1 MILCNHSVFCCGS
14 VFTAADC
21 VVEPVILGL
30 PTHVLPIIF
39 PKAHIPVSCE
49 NPPFSPSRSHK
60 LWISDSL
67 LHCHSLQFW
76 CPFKDFRT
84 AETIPRKILLPARR
98 IVYRMCVVTRGF
110 LYKHPSP
117 IEKTLPLPVSSQY
130 VPNSLITYTPS
141 PPPHANPFPHPPISR
156 PSLSSYPPIPPPR
169 TPSSRNHKSPNK
181 TRPFTHRHSTPQQT
195 YRLQISTSLHD
206 GYSHAYTSTWHANH
220 KATARYITAS

>member
-1 MILCNHSVFCCGS
+1 MQPFSLCCGS

-98 IVYRMCVVTRGF
+98 IVYRMCVRNASIPLQIPEPHRKDPSSTRF
-110 LYKHPSP
+110 ISVCTQLLDHLHPLTSP
-117 IEKTLPLPVSSQY
+117 SRQPFS
-130 VPNSLITYTPS
+130 PS
-141 PPPHANPFPHPPISR
+141 AHLPPITFL
-156 PSLSSYPPIPPPR
+156 LSSYP
-169 TPSSRNHKSPNK
+169 SSPHP
-181 TRPFTHRHSTPQQT
+181 
-195 YRLQISTSLHD
+195 LISQP
-206 GYSHAYTSTWHANH
+206 
-220 KATARYITAS
+220 

>member
-1 MILCNHSVFCCGS
+1 VILCNYSVFCCGS

-30 PTHVLPIIF
+30 PMHVLPIIF
-39 PKAHIPVSCE
+39 PKAHIPVRCE
-49 NPPFSPSRSHK
+49 NPSVFA
-60 LWISDSL
+60 ISEPQTDE
-67 LHCHSLQFW
+67 
-76 CPFKDFRT
+76 FRT
-84 AETIPRKILLPARR
+84 LSPALSQPTILVPVQGFSNSRDDPLVKSYYPLDESYIGCAF
-98 IVYRMCVVTRGF
+98 VTRVF

-130 VPNSLITYTPS
+130 VPNSLTTYTPS

-169 TPSSRNHKSPNK
+169 TPSSRNHNP
-181 TRPFTHRHSTPQQT
+181 PQQNPPIHAPTLQPPQT

-206 GYSHAYTSTWHANH
+206 GYSHAYTSTWHTNH
-220 KATARYITAS
+220 KATV